1 MVPEGKDDEWVQE
14 VEGLKRN
21 RNVPPQIS
29 LPAGRVGASV
39 GGWAGEGGG
48 AGPGGAEPGQSPRPG
63 SNNLFDDYQPKEIRK
78 KKGKWSQKRDK
89 KIQPCSVIALIN
101 WPLVNQIHLNSQQRH
116 LLSSSSIRRSHLHMR
131 KLTDSFSP
139 APFVICR

>member
-78 KKGKWSQKRDK
+78 KKRKMEPKEGRKNPTL
-89 KIQPCSVIALIN
+89 PCDR
-101 WPLVNQIHLNSQQRH
+101 LN
-116 LLSSSSIRRSHLHMR
+116 
-131 KLTDSFSP
+131 
-139 APFVICR
+139 